1 MGNGVTATWLGH
13 STFLIRT
20 PEGKTI
26 LVDPWLSGNPKC
38 PSSYHDL
45 ACDAILITHGH
56 FDHSGDAVSAA
67 GRCRGPV
74 VGIFELAVWLQG
86 LGVPEEKVIG
96 MNKGGSLELDGLG
109 VKVTMTDA
117 RHSSSA
123 LDKEGRIVYLGD
135 PTGFVLRFSN
145 GFVLYISGDTCL
157 FGDMQWIATLHAPDA
172 AILPIGDLYTMDPRA
187 AAHACKL
194 LGVSSVLPAHWGTF
208 PALTGTP
215 EALRTELKA
224 IGCGTTVHAIVPGE
238 TVSLAS

>member
-1 MGNGVTATWLGH
+1 MASGVAVTWLGH
-13 STFLIRT
+13 STFLIQT

-26 LVDPWLSGNPKC
+26 LIDPWLAGNPKC
-38 PSSYHDL
+38 PPSFHDVV
-45 ACDAILITHGH
+45 CDAILVTHGH
-56 FDHSGDAVSAA
+56 FDHCGDAVSAA

-74 VGIFELAVWLQG
+74 VGIYELAVWLQG
-86 LGVPEEKVIG
+86 QGVPEEKVTG
-96 MNKGGSLELDGLG
+96 MNKGGSLLLDGLG

-123 LDKEGRIVYLGD
+123 LDKDGRIIYLGD
-135 PTGFVLRFSN
+135 PAGFVLRFSN
-145 GFVLYISGDTCL
+145 DFVLYVAGDTCL

-194 LGVSSVLPAHWGTF
+194 LGVSEVIPAHWGTF

-215 EALRTELKA
+215 EALRAELKA
-224 IGCGTTVHAIVPGE
+224 IAGATAVHGLEPGGTVTL
-238 TVSLAS
+238 SS

>member
-13 STFLIRT
+13 STFLIET

-26 LVDPWLSGNPKC
+26 LIDPWLAGNPKC
-38 PSSYHDL
+38 PSKYHDL

-56 FDHSGDAVSAA
+56 FDHTGDAVSAA

-74 VGIFELAVWLQG
+74 VGIFELSLWLQG
-86 LGVPEEKVIG
+86 QGVSEGKAVG
-96 MNKGGSLELDGLG
+96 MNKGGSLALDGLN

-117 RHSSSA
+117 RHSSSVVGP
-123 LDKEGRIVYLGD
+123 DGRILYLGE
-135 PTGFVLRFSN
+135 PAGFVLKFSN
-145 GFVLYISGDTCL
+145 DFVLYVSGDTCL
-157 FGDMQWIATLHAPDA
+157 FGDMEWIATLHAPDA

-194 LGVSSVLPAHWGTF
+194 LGVSSVVPAHWGTF

-215 EALRTELKA
+215 GALREELKA
-224 IGCGTTVHAIVPGE
+224 IGCATEVHALEPGGKA
-238 TVSLAS
+238 SLKS